1 MRITINTVA
10 ISVNYE
16 TIRGYI
22 NHKESKRLKR
32 FSVATHH
39 MMFLLKD
46 NTDRSSHIILSKQE
60 ARVSNARA
68 QKILPQL
75 PTVFNSTPYIR
86 HRIPRY
92 P

>member
-1 MRITINTVA
+1 
-10 ISVNYE
+10 
-16 TIRGYI
+16 
-22 NHKESKRLKR
+22 
-32 FSVATHH
+32 

>member
-1 MRITINTVA
+1 MRITINAVA

-16 TIRGYI
+16 TIRRYI

-32 FSVATHH
+32 SSVATHH

-60 ARVSNARA
+60 ARVGNARA

-75 PTVFNSTPYIR
+75 PRMLNSTPYIR